1 MYIFDKELFREDY
14 LRMGKPKHKLDFHL
28 LGWVAKVD
36 GKEVKFKKGEDKDK
50 DLIKLNCSDLLNG
63 FKDRI
68 KSVEIYFNPYTT
80 NIDCSIEGA
89 KLFNIF
95 TKQEV

>member
-36 GKEVKFKKGEDKDK
+36 GKEVKFKKGEDKAICNKFQIHK
-50 DLIKLNCSDLLNG
+50 DWC
-63 FKDRI
+63 R
-68 KSVEIYFNPYTT
+68 
-80 NIDCSIEGA
+80 
-89 KLFNIF
+89 
-95 TKQEV
+95 EVK